1 MRSPSGFLSSL
12 SSMLSDLRH
21 WGSRILA
28 NPRTFMVIGLIAL
41 IVFLF
46 LFADTLQ
53 IAFVWAGLL
62 LGVLLFLWLCVYLWR
77 RRRTRRANQ
86 KLGDMLEQQ
95 VQTGAAASASAHRTE
110 VEALRTRLTQ
120 AVRTIKTSKIGQ
132 MSGNEAL
139 YELPWYIVIGNPA
152 AGKSS
157 AVINSGLQF
166 PFADKNGAAVRGVGG
181 TRNCDWF
188 FTTEG
193 ILLDTAGR
201 YSVHEEDRN
210 EWMGFLDLLKR
221 HRPKAPING
230 IIVAASISELTD
242 SGPEFAINLAK
253 NLRQRV
259 QELTD
264 RLEVFAPVYVI
275 FTKAD
280 LIAGFAE
287 FFADSDAHERN
298 RVWGASLPY
307 GVEEGRDVLSL
318 FDERFDELYE
328 GLKEMGTAQI
338 SLRRQGPLPPGL
350 LTFPLEFAAIK
361 PALRTF
367 LSTLFET
374 NPFQYKPV
382 FRGFYF
388 TSALQEGASRS
399 ASTEKLA
406 ERFSLKPA
414 SRETAR
420 NVASH
425 NGFFLR
431 DLFSNVIF
439 ADKKLVRQHAS
450 PAKIRMRYA
459 TFFGLVLALGLLLGG
474 WSWSY
479 LGNRQLANNVQADL
493 DKVVRL
499 QSERTDLQ
507 SRLEAM
513 EILQDR
519 IEQLD
524 RYSSSRPLSLGM
536 GLYQGDVL
544 KQRLLAEYYNG
555 LSQFMLTPVKASLE
569 DYLGKVDVSASGATG
584 TAAPAAP
591 TPPSRAQGDM
601 LFQDA
606 SPTSVDDAYNA
617 LKTYLMMANR
627 QHVEPTHLSDQITR
641 FWRGWLETNRG
652 AMPRDQLIRS
662 AERLISFYVA
672 RSADADW
679 PEIETNLA
687 TVERTRGSLRAVM
700 QGMPARERAYATLKA
715 RAATRYPAMTVA
727 RIVGENDAAV
737 VAGSYAVPGT
747 FTREA
752 WEQYIEPA
760 IGEAARR
767 EVQTT
772 DWVLGVNVRDDLTLE
787 GSPEQIQ
794 KSLATMYK
802 TEYAEEWQK
811 LLRGVTIKPFNNFD
825 QAVQGMN
832 RLGDPQ
838 NSPLAKLIN
847 TTYEQTSWDNPS
859 LINTGISQA
868 QTGVVAWFKRN
879 ILRQEP
885 PKPTEAAA
893 GASQVP
899 MGPVGREFSDVARLV
914 VTRENQSLLG
924 NYMNA
929 LSKIRTRFNQINNQ
943 GDPGPGALALMRQT
957 LEGKESELADALKLV
972 DEQMLA
978 GLTPAQRET
987 LRPLL
992 IRPLIQAYA
1001 VTMQPAQLELNK
1013 VWNAQV
1019 YQPFSQTLAD
1029 KYPFSTRAGVEASG
1043 EEIGQVFGPQGSI
1056 ARYVNETLGP
1066 LTVRRGDILTART
1079 WGDMGIDLQPSF
1091 TANFAQWVAPLSGG
1105 ASGAGGAAQ
1114 PQTLFQIQPR
1124 PAGGVTEYTIEID
1137 GQQLRYRNT
1146 PAQWVNF
1153 VWPNAQGAP
1162 GARITATTFDG
1173 TVVEI
1178 VNEPG
1183 RFGLERLISG
1193 AQRKPAPDGSFE
1205 MSWTKS
1211 NVTVPVKLRIIS
1223 NAQAAAAGG
1232 AEPGSQGLR
1241 NLRLPTSVVGAS
1253 PNPPA
1258 VASTSAGAAQ

>member
-1 MRSPSGFLSSL
+1 M
-12 SSMLSDLRH
+12 SDFRY
-21 WGSRILA
+21 WSARVFA
-28 NPRTFMVIGLIAL
+28 NPRTFMAIGLIAL

-46 LFADTLQ
+46 LFADTMQ
-53 IAFVWAGLL
+53 IAMVWAGAL
-62 LGVLLFLWLCVYLWR
+62 LGVLLFLWLCTYLWR
-77 RRRTRRANQ
+77 RRRARRRANQ

-95 VQTGAAASASAHRTE
+95 VQTGAAASPAANRNE
-110 VEALRTRLTQ
+110 IEALRTRLTQ

-132 MSGNEAL
+132 TSGNEAL

-210 EWMGFLDLLKR
+210 EWMSFLDLLKR

-242 SGPEFAINLAK
+242 AGPEFAINLAK

-280 LIAGFAE
+280 LIAGFSE
-287 FFADSDAHERN
+287 FFADADARERD
-298 RVWGASLPY
+298 RVWGATLPY
-307 GVEEGRDVLSL
+307 GADESRDVLTL

-328 GLKEMGTAQI
+328 GLKEMGTAQM
-338 SLRRQGPLPPGL
+338 SLRRSAALPPGL
-350 LTFPLEFAAIK
+350 LTFPLEFAGIK

-399 ASTEKLA
+399 TSTDKLA
-406 ERFSLKPA
+406 ERFTLRPA
-414 SRETAR
+414 TREPAR
-420 NVASH
+420 GVNSH

-450 PAKIRMRYA
+450 PNKVRMRYL
-459 TFFGLVLALGLLLGG
+459 TFFGLVLALGLVLGG

-479 LGNRQLANNVQADL
+479 LGNRQLATNVQADL

-524 RYSSSRPLSLGM
+524 RYAASRPLSLGL

-555 LSQFMLTPVKASLE
+555 LRQFMLAPVKASLE
-569 DYLGKVDVSASGATG
+569 DYLGRVDVSQAAASGERPAT
-584 TAAPAAP
+584 APAQAQ
-591 TPPSRAQGDM
+591 TVRANAGDT

-606 SPTSVDDAYNA
+606 SPTNVDDAYNA

-627 QHVEPTHLSDQITR
+627 EHVDPTHLSDQITR

-672 RSADADW
+672 RAADSDW
-679 PEIETNLA
+679 PQIETNLA
-687 TVERTRGSLRAVM
+687 MVERTRGNLRSVM

-715 RAATRYPAMTVA
+715 RAATRFPAMTVA
-727 RIVGENDAAV
+727 RIMGEADAAV

-760 IGEAARR
+760 IGEAARK
-767 EVQTT
+767 EVQTS
-772 DWVLGVNVRDDLTLE
+772 DWVLGVNARDDLTLE

-802 TEYAEEWQK
+802 TEYAQEWQK
-811 LLRGVTIKPFNNFD
+811 MLRGVTIKPFSSFD

-838 NSPLAKLIN
+838 NSPLVKLIN

-859 LINTGISQA
+859 LINTGLSQA
-868 QTGVVAWFKRN
+868 QTGVVAWFKRV
-879 ILRQEP
+879 ILRQGQ
-885 PKPTEAAA
+885 PKPTEVAP
-893 GASQVP
+893 GGEQMP

-914 VTRENQSLLG
+914 VTRDNQSLLG

-929 LSKIRTRFNQINNQ
+929 LSKIRTRFNLINNQ
-943 GDPGPGALALMRQT
+943 GDPGPGALLLMRQT
-957 LEGKESELADALKLV
+957 LEGKDSELADALKLV

-992 IRPLIQAYA
+992 VRPLIQGYA
-1001 VTMQPAQLELNK
+1001 VAMQPAQTELNK

-1019 YQPFSQTLAD
+1019 YQPFTQTLAD
-1029 KYPFSTRAGVEASG
+1029 KYPFSTKAGIEASG
-1043 EEIGQVFGPQGSI
+1043 EEIGQIFGPQGSI
-1056 ARYVNETLGP
+1056 AKYVNETLGP

-1079 WGDMGIDLQPSF
+1079 WGDMGIELQPSF

-1105 ASGAGGAAQ
+1105 AAGSGAASQ

-1162 GARITATTFDG
+1162 GARITATAFDG
-1173 TVVEI
+1173 TVVEV

-1193 AQRKPAPDGSFE
+1193 AQRKPNPDGSFE
-1205 MSWTKS
+1205 MSWSKS
-1211 NVTVPVKLRIIS
+1211 NITVPVRLRIIS
-1223 NAQAAAAGG
+1223 NAQAASAGG

-1241 NLRLPTSVVGAS
+1241 NLRLPTTVAGTSPQPSVA
-1253 PNPPA
+1253 PTP
-1258 VASTSAGAAQ
+1258 AGAQQ